1 MSAGLP
7 SRPTKTKGKDAEL
20 ERWEAEVRKSKN
32 QSALLEKQLAM
43 EAEVRARV
51 NVVKKRMERGLG
63 LIRSII
69 QAGAAAGGVGALEGE
84 GVAEGAS
91 VSDIGKILL
100 DVAGNRLAQRLAGDV
115 YCVRIQT
122 FVVCILD

>member
-1 MSAGLP
+1 
-7 SRPTKTKGKDAEL
+7 
-20 ERWEAEVRKSKN
+20 
-32 QSALLEKQLAM
+32 M

-69 QAGAAAGGVGALEGE
+69 QAGAAGGVGALGGE
-84 GVAEGAS
+84 GAAEGAS

-100 DVAGNRLAQRLAGDV
+100 DVASNRLVQRLAGDV
-115 YCVRIQT
+115 YCVGINI
-122 FVVCILD
+122 FPFISD